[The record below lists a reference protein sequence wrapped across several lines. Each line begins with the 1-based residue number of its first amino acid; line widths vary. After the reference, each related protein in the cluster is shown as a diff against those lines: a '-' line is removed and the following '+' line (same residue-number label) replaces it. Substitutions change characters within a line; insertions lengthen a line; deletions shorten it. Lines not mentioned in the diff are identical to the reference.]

1 MPRPHFTPGKEPVPT
16 LQKAGW
22 APGPGWKN
30 GKTRPHRDL
39 IPDRPVC
46 RQSLYGLSYP
56 AHSWSHK
63 LPCNLGNI
71 QYLETVPHPA
81 LKTKLKSTNSLKKYV
96 KKKNIQLEY
105 TDKAVL
111 IYKHSYN
118 YTDPFTL

>member
-1 MPRPHFTPGKEPVPT
+1 
-16 LQKAGW
+16 
-22 APGPGWKN
+22 
-30 GKTRPHRDL
+30 
-39 IPDRPVC
+39 
-46 RQSLYGLSYP
+46 
-56 AHSWSHK
+56 
-63 LPCNLGNI
+63 
-71 QYLETVPHPA
+71 LETVPHPA